1 MRSLLNADER
11 LQFKT
16 ILANV
21 DPIVTCA
28 GGFENRGGGKLSEE
42 QELAAS
48 CGGCCRGNSSRV
60 HVAVS
65 TESLWMLVWQTLITT
80 GGGELVVDVAVKVVR
95 AKKKKKN
102 PCGRCTR

>member
-1 MRSLLNADER
+1 M
-11 LQFKT
+11 
-16 ILANV
+16 
-21 DPIVTCA
+21 
-28 GGFENRGGGKLSEE
+28 
-42 QELAAS
+42 AAS

-95 AKKKKKN
+95 AKKKKKIRADAALVN
-102 PCGRCTR
+102 FPAAAEGDR